1 MRAVGIVA
9 TGSYLPKEEVGN
21 EELAAAA
28 GVTPE
33 WIVARTRISS
43 RRFAASGESTAD
55 LAVRA
60 AQRALERIDP
70 AELGYIIVSTS
81 TADTPQPPVSV
92 TVQHA
97 VGATGAAC
105 FDVNAVCSGFV
116 YGLALARDL
125 VAESGRPVLVVAA
138 DVYSRILDFSD
149 RRTAV
154 LFGDGAGAAVVGPA
168 PGPPVLEPAPGSA
181 PSGFLGFEL
190 ASDGS
195 RQGLIRVED
204 GFFRMEGR
212 QVKEFV
218 LERVPPA
225 LAALAA
231 RHGHSLSDV
240 DVFIPHQANGVL
252 VTELAERAG
261 LGGALMPRTVD
272 RYGNVGSASVA
283 VTLDEA
289 NRAGML
295 RHGDLVLLAG
305 FGGGMAIGAG
315 LLRWAAQEEE
325 R

>member
-33 WIVARTRISS
+33 WILARTRISS
-43 RRFAASGESTAD
+43 RRFAAAGESTAD

-60 AQRALERIDP
+60 AQQALDRIDP
-70 AELGYIIVSTS
+70 AELGHVIVSTS
-81 TADTPQPPVSV
+81 TADTPQPPVAV

-154 LFGDGAGAAVVGPA
+154 LFGDGAGAAVVGPV
-168 PGPPVLEPAPGSA
+168 PEPAPGAAPGAA

-190 ASDGS
+190 TSDGS

-289 NRAGML
+289 NRAGMV

>member
-33 WIVARTRISS
+33 WILARTRISS
-43 RRFAASGESTAD
+43 RRFAAAGESTAD

-60 AQRALERIDP
+60 AQQALDRIDP
-70 AELGYIIVSTS
+70 AELGHVIVSTS
-81 TADTPQPPVSV
+81 TADTPQPPVAV

-154 LFGDGAGAAVVGPA
+154 LFGDGAGAAVVGPV
-168 PGPPVLEPAPGSA
+168 PEPAPGAA

-190 ASDGS
+190 TSDGS

-289 NRAGML
+289 NRAGMV

>member
-1 MRAVGIVA
+1 MGAHVGILA

-21 EELAAAA
+21 EELAAGA

-33 WIVARTRISS
+33 WIVAKTGILS
-43 RRFAASGESTAD
+43 RRFASAGETTAD

-60 AQRALERIDP
+60 AQRALEGLDP
-70 AELGYIIVSTS
+70 AELGHVIVSTS
-81 TADTPQPPVSV
+81 TADSPQPPVSAV
-92 TVQHA
+92 VQHA
-97 VGATGAAC
+97 IGATGAAC
-105 FDVNAVCSGFV
+105 FDLNAVCSGFV

-125 VAESGRPVLVVAA
+125 VAAHGRPVLVVAA

-154 LFGDGAGAAVVGPA
+154 LFGDGSGAAVVGPA
-168 PGPPVLEPAPGSA
+168 PA
-181 PSGFLGFEL
+181 GFLGFQL

-195 RQGLIRVED
+195 GQGLIRVEG

-212 QVKEFV
+212 RVKEFV

-231 RHGHSLSDV
+231 RHGRRLADV

-252 VTELAERAG
+252 VGELAERAG
-261 LGGALMPRTVD
+261 LGGARMPRTVD
-272 RYGNVGSASVA
+272 RFGNVGSASVA

-289 NRAGML
+289 NRTGML
-295 RHGDLVLLAG
+295 RQGDLVLLAG

-315 LLRWAAQEEE
+315 LLRWAAPEEE

>member
-21 EELAAAA
+21 KELAAAA

-33 WIVARTRISS
+33 WILARTRISS
-43 RRFAASGESTAD
+43 RRFAAAGESTAD
-55 LAVRA
+55 LAVGA
-60 AQRALERIDP
+60 AQQALDRIDP
-70 AELGYIIVSTS
+70 AELGHVIVSTS

-154 LFGDGAGAAVVGPA
+154 LFGDGAGAAVVGPV
-168 PGPPVLEPAPGSA
+168 PEPAPGAAPGAA

-190 ASDGS
+190 TSDGS

-231 RHGHSLSDV
+231 RLGHSLSDV

-289 NRAGML
+289 NRAGMV

>member
-33 WIVARTRISS
+33 WILARTRISS
-43 RRFAASGESTAD
+43 RRFAAAGESTAD

-60 AQRALERIDP
+60 AQQALDRIDP
-70 AELGYIIVSTS
+70 AELGHVIVSTS

-154 LFGDGAGAAVVGPA
+154 LFGDGAGAAVVGPV
-168 PGPPVLEPAPGSA
+168 PEPAPGAA

-190 ASDGS
+190 TSDGS

-231 RHGHSLSDV
+231 RAGHSLSDV

-289 NRAGML
+289 NRAGMV